1 MSRSR
6 KVVSENPFELNPNDT
21 TSAFIDGPSLY
32 WAYKTLNTEAQIDML
47 KVRDYIEDNS
57 RLQSINYFTVLPPRE
72 RRDTSG
78 HTPIKPLAD
87 FLDFNGFRVT
97 MKEAYSIPTDM
108 GLRTHGSIN
117 VDLSLAAANA
127 GAKGIN
133 HILLF
138 INDDDFIPLVTDL
151 WDKACRVT
159 IVSTAMKD
167 VAPSDLIRKADNFID
182 LRDIAPLLARNRNR
196 AD

>member
-1 MSRSR
+1 M
-6 KVVSENPFELNPNDT
+6 SENPFELNSNHRT
-21 TSAFIDGPSLY
+21 AAFIDGPSLY

-57 RLQSINYFTVLPPRE
+57 TLTSIHYFTVLPPRE
-72 RRDTSG
+72 RRDLNG

-87 FLDFNGFRVT
+87 FLDFNGFRVL

-108 GLRTHGSIN
+108 GLRSHGSIN
-117 VDLSLAAANA
+117 VDLTLAAANA
-127 GAKGIN
+127 GAKGLD

-138 INDDDFIPLVTDL
+138 VNDDAFIPLVEDL
-151 WDKACRVT
+151 YEKACRVT
-159 IVSTAMKD
+159 IVSTAVKD

-182 LRDIAPLLARNRNR
+182 LRDIAPLLARDRVR